1 MYLIYGEELLN
12 MKTIILYSP
21 ITKSE
26 HLICL
31 DQVIYLYEITNKRS
45 KYFGCIEMRFEDG
58 STQIFKANYVDVVE
72 AFVVHTWLESVW
84 NSIVW
89 WIKSKKL
96 KRKK

>member
-1 MYLIYGEELLN
+1 

-31 DQVIYLYEITNKRS
+31 DQVIYLYKITDKRS
-45 KYFGCIEMRFEDG
+45 KYYNCIEIRFEDG
-58 STQIFKANYVDVVE
+58 STQIYEAEYIDVIE
-72 AFVVHTWLESVW
+72 AFVMHTWLESVW

-89 WIKSKKL
+89 WIKSKK
-96 KRKK
+96 RKKNANS